1 MTGFEVRICCWKIPL
16 YQLSHTTAQL
26 LYGHYVLTPGLPLSC
41 SISHLNGSTFFY
53 FHRPCTSL
61 PPSLYLSPFVLFFSL
76 LPFVCLFVFLYN
88 FSLNSPPSVGL
99 YAIILFLSFC
109 FYTHL
114 SLWLKARCKPIFS
127 SFTKNT
133 FSFFRRH
140 STSLHSIQT
149 YLCFCLLK
157 NYLPDVVLTVPENT
171 HCLGKY
177 RCMAGLQL
185 TKIGFD
191 KKENML
197 FFVWIEAVDSKQEIS
212 HSATLPPT
220 VSVLSL
226 TVRNFTNLSLR
237 LFLPQSFVRQESIC
251 FIVLLSFRGTFS
263 ASFGFSLSLSLSHQK
278 PSFFLRWHLP
288 NCEQADRRKTSDV
301 CQSQP

>member
-237 LFLPQSFVRQESIC
+237 LFCPNLLFGKSRSALLFYYLFEALFLQ
-251 FIVLLSFRGTFS
+251 VL
-263 ASFGFSLSLSLSHQK
+263 ASLSLFLPKK